1 MVLNEGSLPVE
12 SFSFPFENDFFCF
25 SLQVGYVS
33 LYFVGPQIPGDLK
46 EYHASGLS

>member
-1 MVLNEGSLPVE
+1 MVLNEGSLSVE
-12 SFSFPFENDFFCF
+12 SFSFPFENDFLLFIT
-25 SLQVGYVS
+25 VGYVS